1 MKEVRLVLNGKAGK
15 WFSVENV
22 KLSSLIRTGNELNNL
37 GYNNW
42 YLEWR

>member
-1 MKEVRLVLNGKAGK
+1 MKEFRLILNGKPGE
-15 WFSVENV
+15 WISVKDA
-22 KLSSLIRTGNELNNL
+22 KLETLIRTGNDLNNL

>member
-1 MKEVRLVLNGKAGK
+1 MKEFRLVLNGIPGD
-15 WFSVENV
+15 WLSVENV
-22 KLSSLIRTGNELNNL
+22 KLETLTRTGNDLNNL